1 MKFLKNAC
9 PEIVRIK
16 IVQSNFNL
24 NWIEFTSIVGT
35 ENLDLENKFSVY
47 PNPNDGLFYVDGNLE
62 KNQNVN
68 IYVYNIFGQMILS
81 KNLNNISTLKEKL
94 NLDQF
99 ESGNYFIQ
107 IQLED
112 GKILNKKISKL

>member
-1 MKFLKNAC
+1 
-9 PEIVRIK
+9 
-16 IVQSNFNL
+16 
-24 NWIEFTSIVGT
+24 
-35 ENLDLENKFSVY
+35 
-47 PNPNDGLFYVDGNLE
+47 
-62 KNQNVN
+62 
-68 IYVYNIFGQMILS
+68 MILS